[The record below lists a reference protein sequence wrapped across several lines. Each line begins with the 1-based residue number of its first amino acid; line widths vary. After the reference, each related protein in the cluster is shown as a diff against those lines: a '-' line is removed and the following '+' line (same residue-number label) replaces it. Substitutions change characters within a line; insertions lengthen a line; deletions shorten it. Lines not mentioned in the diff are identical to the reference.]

1 MESMRNLHTLDVYS
15 NRLRRLPNLP
25 NTSVSAHGNAW
36 LVFYGVERSFSEPNG
51 RGAQSYFAAT
61 RPSN

>member
-1 MESMRNLHTLDVYS
+1 MESMRNLRTLDVCS

-36 LVFYGVERSFSEPNG
+36 LVFYGYVK
-51 RGAQSYFAAT
+51 
-61 RPSN
+61 